1 MNALL
6 LICGLGLI
14 SLLAEITNFKKYLH
28 VAIIGGLV
36 AAAVALLMDWNT
48 TQLYFNKMLMFD
60 PFSLAFTALILGT
73 SFFWLFISSQ
83 YFVGDSHQTDRSAL
97 VVFTMAGGIMMVS
110 FHNMAMLFLGVE
122 ILSISLYV
130 LAGSNKESFLSNEAA
145 FKYFIMGSFATG
157 FLLMGIAL
165 VYGATGSFDIGEISQ
180 RIQGEETGLPK
191 FFYVGMVLMLIG
203 MAFKISA
210 VPFHFWAPDVYTGS
224 PTVVTAFMATV
235 VKIAAVGAFYRL
247 FAQTFFSTLDDISII
262 IQIIIVLTLVVS
274 NITAVYQISVKR
286 MLAYSSI
293 AHVGYILLA
302 LLSGGARGEGVVFY
316 YLLSY
321 ATASLAAFGI
331 VSILENTHDRSR
343 VLSIRGLFYSTPFA
357 AICLT
362 IALLSLAGIPPLA
375 GFFAKYI
382 ILSAAIDAG
391 NISLTILAVI
401 TSLIGIV
408 YYFKPIISMFAPAEA
423 LSAQK
428 FSAAQKIT
436 IGILTALTIL
446 AGLLPDSLISISM

>member
-6 LICGLGLI
+6 VICGLGLF
-14 SLLAEITNFKKYLH
+14 SLIAEITNFKKYLH
-28 VAIIGGLV
+28 VAIIAGLV
-36 AAAVALLMDWNT
+36 AAAVALGMDWDS
-48 TQLYFNKMLMFD
+48 TQLYFNKMLIFD
-60 PFSLAFTALILGT
+60 RFALAFAALILGT
-73 SFFWLFISSQ
+73 SFFWFFISSQ
-83 YFVGDSHQTDRSAL
+83 YFLGDDHQTDRSAL

-110 FHNMAMLFLGVE
+110 FHNMAMLFLGIE

-165 VYGATGSFDIGEISQ
+165 IYGATASFDIGEISQ
-180 RIQGEETGLPK
+180 RIQHDQASLPA
-191 FFYVGMVLMLIG
+191 FFYVGMILMLIG

-224 PTVVTAFMATV
+224 PTVITAFMATV

-247 FAQTFFSTLDDISII
+247 FAQTFFPALESITII
-262 IQIIIVLTLVVS
+262 IQIIIVLTLTVS
-274 NITAVYQISVKR
+274 NVTALYQTSIKR

-302 LLSGGARGEGVVFY
+302 FLSGGTSPEGVVFY

-331 VSILENTHDRSR
+331 VSILEHTTDRTKMVS
-343 VLSIRGLFYSTPFA
+343 VRGLFYNAPFA
-357 AICLT
+357 AVCLT
-362 IALLSLAGIPPLA
+362 IALLSLAGIPPLS
-375 GFFAKYI
+375 GFVAKYI
-382 ILSAAIDAG
+382 ILSAAINAG
-391 NISLTILAVI
+391 NIYLTILAVV
-401 TSLIGIV
+401 TSLIGIA
-408 YYFKPIISMFAPAEA
+408 YYFKPVISMFGTAEPAA
-423 LSAQK
+423 S
-428 FSAAQKIT
+428 QKISLGQQ
-436 IGILTALTIL
+436 IIVGILTALTVL
-446 AGLLPDSLISISM
+446 AGLFPDSLIRIAI